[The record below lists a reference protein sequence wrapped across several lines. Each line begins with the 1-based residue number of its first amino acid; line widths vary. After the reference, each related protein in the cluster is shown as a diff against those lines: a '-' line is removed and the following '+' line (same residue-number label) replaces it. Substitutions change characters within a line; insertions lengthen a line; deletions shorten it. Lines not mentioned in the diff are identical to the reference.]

1 MNDSVVT
8 LNLGELKFASESSCH
23 MCDKTCVDENELEW
37 HIRIQHSF
45 QVSDDIS
52 EVRRLRTSHIHEWLT
67 DNRVN
72 EAMEDVQTVIR
83 QEARD
88 RKSDAMR
95 VIGDTINKAQQ
106 GMDLAFAA
114 GTLSTTA
121 GVSAKIR

>member
-8 LNLGELKFASESSCH
+8 LNQGELVFASESSCH
-23 MCDKTCVDENELEW
+23 MCDKTCVDEDELIW
-37 HIRIQHSF
+37 HIKIQHF
-45 QVSDDIS
+45 S

-67 DNRVN
+67 DDRVH
-72 EAMEDVQTVIR
+72 EAIEDVQTVVR

-95 VIGDTINKAQQ
+95 VIGDTINEAQQ

-114 GTLSTTA
+114 GTLSTAA
-121 GVSAKIR
+121 GVSR